1 MENTTPHLIS
11 FGECLGDCGLIENVA
26 TFQIAVSKDAAAN
39 LQERSPVWNHPNL
52 QRRKTRQA
60 FS

>member
-1 MENTTPHLIS
+1 MTLAGNLHWP
-11 FGECLGDCGLIENVA
+11 LIENVA
-26 TFQIAVSKDAAAN
+26 TFQIAVSKDAAAK
-39 LQERSPVWNHPNL
+39 LQERSRVWNHPNL